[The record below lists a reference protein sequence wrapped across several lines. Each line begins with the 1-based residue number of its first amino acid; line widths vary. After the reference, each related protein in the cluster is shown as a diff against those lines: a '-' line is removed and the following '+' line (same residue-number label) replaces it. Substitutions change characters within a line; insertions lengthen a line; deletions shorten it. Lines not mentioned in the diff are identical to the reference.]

1 MEAGFQK
8 QEPRVALKDSRSVP
22 YRLYGVALH
31 STLALPCGRNSDKNA
46 PNVYLTSGN
55 RTRFSQ
61 LRKRLAVD
69 SKANTWFLYHRVPG
83 GESYLRWVDHFEF
96 TISAD
101 GRNIQYNP
109 LNGVT
114 TEALSAYLLG
124 HVLSFSLLAFGFE
137 PLHATVFVI
146 DGKAVALV
154 GDCGY
159 GKSTLAAALV
169 ARGFPILTDDLMV
182 LTRHGS
188 GWMVQPGL
196 PRLKLFP
203 SVAERLLGHHAAGT
217 PMNTRTAKLMIPL
230 AKHQVVSR
238 PVPLK
243 ALYILPEPG
252 RPAGRVGIQPL
263 SGCDAFLEVVR
274 AAFNL
279 TVTDKSRLA
288 NQFAFAE
295 RLVASVPV
303 GRLSYRRSFAAL
315 PAVCDAILA
324 DVKAS
329 TSSPLRMAAAK
340 RKASHGSSA
349 TI

>member
-1 MEAGFQK
+1 
-8 QEPRVALKDSRSVP
+8 VP

-31 STLALPCGRNSDKNA
+31 STLALPCARNSDKNA
-46 PNVYLTSGN
+46 PNVYLASGN

-69 SKANTWFLYHRVPG
+69 SNARAWFQYRRAPG

-101 GRNIQYNP
+101 GRNIHYNP

-137 PLHATVFVI
+137 PLHATVLVI
-146 DGKAVALV
+146 GGKAVALL

-182 LTRHGS
+182 LAPRGS

-196 PRLKLFP
+196 PHLKLFP

-230 AKHQVVSR
+230 EKHQMVSR
-238 PVPLK
+238 AVPLK

-252 RPAGRVGIQPL
+252 RPASTGRIGIQRL
-263 SGCDAFLEVVR
+263 SGSDAFLEVVR

-288 NQFAFAE
+288 NQFSFAE
-295 RLVASVPV
+295 RLIGRVPV
-303 GRLSYRRSFAAL
+303 RRLNYRRSFAAL

-324 DVKAS
+324 DVIAS
-329 TSSPLRMAAAK
+329 SASPLRTAAAK
-340 RKASHGSSA
+340 RKAPHGSSA